1 MNAAISLAPC
11 SNCSSIHQTV
21 GRYRPASLV
30 CRNRGMADSLP
41 LCRMSRGS
49 EQSKRKREVV
59 PSFNS
64 TGEFGAC
71 RITCQR
77 CWPRKYQSNGEREK
91 SSGKESG
98 PSIEPRQGVGSP
110 ELLKIDRQRDSG
122 LSYNSISIPAR
133 RPGLVG
139 VLILFSSC
147 SFLFL
152 LSPSGTFS
160 SMGTTAHHDSVR

>member
-1 MNAAISLAPC
+1 MQDHLSKVLA
-11 SNCSSIHQTV
+11 
-21 GRYRPASLV
+21 
-30 CRNRGMADSLP
+30 
-41 LCRMSRGS
+41 
-49 EQSKRKREVV
+49 SKV
-59 PSFNS
+59 PV
-64 TGEFGAC
+64 E
-71 RITCQR
+71 
-77 CWPRKYQSNGEREK
+77 WREK